1 MRLHIEGYNTQIAA
15 YVLGWIAERLG
26 NLNTTYNDIV
36 SAQVVLKQQQRQTE
50 ACVELRLAGKT
61 LSMRQC
67 GKTQDEAV
75 HAILQVIE
83 RHLNEFRR
91 QQRLPQRRFART

>member
-1 MRLHIEGYNTQIAA
+1 MRLHIEGHNTQIAA

-26 NLNTTYNDIV
+26 NLNTAHDDIV

-50 ACVELRLAGKT
+50 ACIELRLVGKT

-67 GKTQDEAV
+67 GKTQGEAV
-75 HAILQVIE
+75 HATLQVIE
-83 RHLNEFRR
+83 QHLGEFRR
-91 QQRLPQRRFART
+91 QQRLPQRRFARS